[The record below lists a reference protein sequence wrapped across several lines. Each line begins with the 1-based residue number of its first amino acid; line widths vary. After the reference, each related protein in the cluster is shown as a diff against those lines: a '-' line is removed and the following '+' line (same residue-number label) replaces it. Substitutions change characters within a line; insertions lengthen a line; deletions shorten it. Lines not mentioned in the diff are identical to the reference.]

1 MPTLHAKHTE
11 TQIELYRPGL
21 TSPLLTQCAA
31 TNHRPYL
38 HPILAPD
45 GIGELTE
52 NQPGHHL
59 WQHGLYVGLNDVN
72 GVGFWTEGL
81 NNSQE
86 HDGTFHP
93 HPLAPPEL
101 KDSTARWA
109 VTTDWRDPSGQP
121 LLTETQTWSL
131 TDRKDTLLLDLDW
144 ELRAQTDLRFGKYSY
159 GGLFLRMPWRA
170 ESKSTLLS
178 SEGATSPQ
186 AAEGERARW
195 IAVAMPLPGRVL
207 AEVGVVGM
215 AILDHPSNPEHP
227 APWRV
232 DNNYGIAPSR
242 CILGEW
248 RLPRAATTRSR
259 YRVFAFTR
267 EISREI
273 IEGQWKHFAATPS
286 KKA

>member
-1 MPTLHAKHTE
+1 MLF
-11 TQIELYRPGL
+11 R
-21 TSPLLTQCAA
+21 S
-31 TNHRPYL
+31 
-38 HPILAPD
+38 
-45 GIGELTE
+45 
-52 NQPGHHL
+52 
-59 WQHGLYVGLNDVN
+59 
-72 GVGFWTEGL
+72 
-81 NNSQE
+81 
-86 HDGTFHP
+86 
-93 HPLAPPEL
+93 
-101 KDSTARWA
+101 
-109 VTTDWRDPSGQP
+109 
-121 LLTETQTWSL
+121 
-131 TDRKDTLLLDLDW
+131 DW